1 MGASG
6 ASSADECRA
15 KTQHPT
21 TENMAH
27 LSAPTPLRPTPIQRV
42 LSPFARFFRLESA
55 GGIVLITCALIAVGW
70 ANSPWAATYHH
81 LWETELGFSL
91 GPWEISHS
99 VHHWINDG
107 LMAVFFFL
115 VGLEI
120 KREALIGELASLRRA
135 ALPGAAALGGMIV
148 PALLYALLNAG
159 GEGAAGWGIPMATD
173 IAFALGVLALM
184 GPRVPLSL
192 KVFLTA
198 LAIVDD
204 IGAVLVIALFYTAE
218 IAWGALA
225 AGLVVLGLCALA
237 NRLGV
242 RGPLPYVLLGIVVW
256 SCFLASGV
264 HATVAGVLLAMT
276 IPSRT
281 RIDADEFLEHADR
294 DLAAFRGAC
303 ARGSTVLTNLD
314 QQAALQGLESAT
326 EAAQAPLQRIEHDL
340 HAAVAFGII
349 PLFALANAG
358 VTLAGGFGEALAHPV
373 TLGVVLGLVIGKPL
387 GITLFS
393 WLAVRA
399 RIAELP
405 AGVSWRAIH
414 AVSWLGGI
422 GFTMSLFIAALAF
435 PDGALVD
442 ESKVGIFAASIAA
455 GLGGWLLLRGVLK
468 RLPARPEP
476 ATGEE

>member
-1 MGASG
+1 
-6 ASSADECRA
+6 
-15 KTQHPT
+15 
-21 TENMAH
+21 MAH
-27 LSAPTPLRPTPIQRV
+27 LSGPVPLPPTPIQRV

-55 GGIVLITCALIAVGW
+55 GGIVLIASTLIAVAW
-70 ANSPWAATYHH
+70 ANSPLAGAYHH
-81 LWETELGFSL
+81 LWETELAVRL
-91 GPWEISHS
+91 GPWTVSHS
-99 VHHWINDG
+99 IHHWINDG

-120 KREALIGELASLRRA
+120 KREGSVGELASLRRA
-135 ALPGAAALGGMIV
+135 ALPAAAAVGGMVV
-148 PALLYALLNAG
+148 PALLYFLPNAG
-159 GEGAAGWGIPMATD
+159 GEGASGWGIPMATD

-184 GPRVPLSL
+184 GPRVPLAL

-204 IGAVLVIALFYTAE
+204 IGAVLVIAVFYTGQISWA
-218 IAWGALA
+218 ALA
-225 AGLVVLGLCALA
+225 AGLGVLGLCALA
-237 NRLGV
+237 NRMGV
-242 RGPLPYVLLGIVVW
+242 RGPVPYIVLGLVVW
-256 SCFLASGV
+256 SCFMASGV

-281 RIDADEFLEHADR
+281 RIDADEFLEHAER
-294 DLAAFRGAC
+294 SLHAFREAGTEG
-303 ARGSTVLTNLD
+303 GSVLTNLP
-314 QQAALQGLESAT
+314 QQVALQGLETAT

-340 HAAVAFGII
+340 HSVVAFGII

-358 VTLAGGFGEALAHPV
+358 VTLSGGIAEAFAHPV

-399 RIAELP
+399 GMAELP
-405 AGVSWRAIH
+405 SGVTWKAIH

-422 GFTMSLFIAALAF
+422 GFTMSLFVAGLAF
-435 PDGALVD
+435 PDGGLVD

-455 GLGGWLLLRGVLK
+455 GVGGWLLLRGVLK
-468 RLPARPEP
+468 ERVSTPVLA
-476 ATGEE
+476 AGQG

>member
-1 MGASG
+1 MSRPGI
-6 ASSADECRA
+6 
-15 KTQHPT
+15 PI
-21 TENMAH
+21 
-27 LSAPTPLRPTPIQRV
+27 PLRPTPIQRV
-42 LSPFARFFRLESA
+42 LSPFTRFFRLESA
-55 GGIVLITCALIAVGW
+55 GGIVLIASTLVAVAW
-70 ANSPWAATYHH
+70 ANSPWADAYHH
-81 LWETELGFSL
+81 LWETKLGFSL
-91 GPWEISHS
+91 GPWAISHTL
-99 VHHWINDG
+99 HHWINDG

-120 KREALIGELASLRRA
+120 KREALIGELASPRRA
-135 ALPGAAALGGMIV
+135 AFPAAAALGGMVV
-148 PALLYALLNAG
+148 PALLYAAVNAG

-173 IAFALGVLALM
+173 IAFALGVLALL
-184 GPRVPLSL
+184 GPRVPLAL

-204 IGAVLVIALFYTAE
+204 IGAVLVIALFYTGD

-225 AGLVVLGLCALA
+225 AGLLVLALCGAA

-242 RGPLPYVLLGIVVW
+242 RGPLPYLLLGLVVW
-256 SCFLASGV
+256 GCFLASGV

-276 IPSRT
+276 IPART
-281 RIDADEFLEHADR
+281 RIDANEFLEHADR

-303 ARGSTVLTNLD
+303 ARGSSVLTNLD

-340 HAAVAFGII
+340 HAPVAFGVI

-358 VTLAGGFGEALAHPV
+358 VTLSGGLGEAVAHPV

-399 RIAELP
+399 RVAELP
-405 AGVSWRAIH
+405 AGVTWRAVH

-422 GFTMSLFIAALAF
+422 GFTMSLFIAGLAF
-435 PDGALVD
+435 PDGSLVD
-442 ESKVGIFAASIAA
+442 ESKMGIFAASIAA
-455 GLGGWLLLRGVLK
+455 GLGGWILLRGVLK
-468 RLPARPEP
+468 RLPAERPSV
-476 ATGEE
+476 GEES